1 MSQFKNI
8 KTAEQLAEEKTQQ
21 EKQRRIAELKK
32 LLADSDYKTLPD
44 YDKSSDDI
52 LSQRQAWRDEIRD
65 LEL

>member
-8 KTAEQLAEEKTQQ
+8 KTAEQLAEEKAQQ
-21 EKQRRIAELKK
+21 ENERRIAELKK

-44 YDKSSDDI
+44 YDKPSDDI
-52 LSQRQAWRDEIRD
+52 LAQRQAWRDVIRE